1 MRPYFFLLVVSCAG
15 SKAAVPVATHDLS
28 NATLP
33 STMRYQVENIHAVR
47 EGDLVSFLD
56 VKPGE
61 SVVQL
66 GGNPAELTRAV
77 GENGRVY
84 AAEPPMPPAEA
95 RDADLVFVAV
105 DYSALDSRGVSL
117 GWMNQAARAVLKPD
131 GLYAVVDRTPREAS
145 VHTDLHALRRAESQH
160 MRNQVEAAGF
170 RFVREGRFL
179 RRDGVDR
186 FVVVFAP
193 QNP

>member
-1 MRPYFFLLVVSCAG
+1 MRHYFPLLALSCVSCTTPG
-15 SKAAVPVATHDLS
+15 TTHDLS

-33 STMRYQVENIHAVR
+33 STARYQVENMHAVP
-47 EGDLVSFLD
+47 EGDLVGFLE

-66 GGNPAELTRAV
+66 GGNPAELARAV
-77 GENGRVY
+77 GESGRVY
-84 AAEPPMPPAEA
+84 SAEPPMPPAEA
-95 RDADLVFVAV
+95 READLVFVGV
-105 DYSALDSRGVSL
+105 DYSALDARGVSL
-117 GWMNQAARAVLKPD
+117 GWMNQAARAVLKSD
-131 GLYAVVDRTPREAS
+131 GLYAVVDRTPAEDRFHA
-145 VHTDLHALRRAESQH
+145 DLRALRRAESQH
-160 MRNQVEAAGF
+160 MRNEVESAGF

-193 QNP
+193 R